1 VGNRYLIPLKV
12 IDDFL
17 QNRLEYGARPVTPRK
32 KAAAPA
38 KKRKKRAKK

>member
-1 VGNRYLIPLKV
+1 MISLKV

-17 QNRLEYGARPVTPRK
+17 HSRLEYGARPVTPRK

-38 KKRKKRAKK
+38 KAEEAAKK